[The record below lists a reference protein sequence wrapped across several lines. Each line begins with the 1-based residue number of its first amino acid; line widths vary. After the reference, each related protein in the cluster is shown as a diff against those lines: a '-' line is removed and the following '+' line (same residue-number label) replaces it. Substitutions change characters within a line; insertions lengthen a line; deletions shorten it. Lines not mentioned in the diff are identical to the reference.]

1 MQGGH
6 TLNYAIIQLIATPQ
20 AHKKWITVKPENH
33 WKKGKSLCYI
43 IEKIQTSALTAS
55 LP

>member
-20 AHKKWITVKPENH
+20 AHKK
-33 WKKGKSLCYI
+33 
-43 IEKIQTSALTAS
+43 
-55 LP
+55 